1 MVGSVGQGVPD
12 LGVAQGHI
20 LGIPAGTPARIVE
33 GIDTH
38 CCWSILRRDADSY
51 SWTSCL
57 NMKRFY

>member
-1 MVGSVGQGVPD
+1 MEKQTGVPD
-12 LGVAQGHI
+12 FGVAQGHT

-33 GIDTH
+33 EDIGTH
-38 CCWSILRRDADSY
+38 YRWSILRRGVGSY